1 MLAPGE
7 PVYDHQSSIA
17 NLRGMTED
25 TNKYEDGECLM
36 MSLQERFDR
45 H

>member
-7 PVYDHQSSIA
+7 PVYDHQPSVA

-25 TNKYEDGECLM
+25 TNKYEDGVLDDE
-36 MSLQERFDR
+36 SPGTT
-45 H
+45 

>member
-7 PVYDHQSSIA
+7 PVYDHQSSVA

-25 TNKYEDGECLM
+25 TNKYEDGVLDE
-36 MSLQERFDR
+36 SPGTI
-45 H
+45 

>member
-7 PVYDHQSSIA
+7 PVYDHQSSIG

-25 TNKYEDGECLM
+25 TNKYEDGVLDDG
-36 MSLQERFDR
+36 SPGTI
-45 H
+45 

>member
-25 TNKYEDGECLM
+25 TNEYEDGVLDE
-36 MSLQERFDR
+36 SPGTI
-45 H
+45 